1 MQQLFQTVDLSE
13 IKKIMKTKTDKT
25 KRTVNIITM
34 GCSKNLVDSERL
46 KTQIEAGD
54 IEVKH
59 DSPNVEETVII
70 NTCGFI
76 GPAKQESIDVILD
89 AVKAKEDGSIKNLFV
104 MGCLSERYADELR
117 DEIPEVDQY
126 FGVNSLP
133 EIVEQLNVD
142 YRTDLLGERNITT
155 PSHYAYL
162 KISEGCNRKCSF
174 CAIPLIRGKHVSRP
188 IEELVKETEYLVSRG
203 VKEIILIA
211 QDLSF
216 YGYDLYKEYRLAD
229 LITKLSEIEKLEWIR
244 LHYAYPANFPE
255 GIIEVIKQNPKVCKY
270 IDIPIQHVSDK
281 MLNIMRR
288 GHSSEAT
295 KALINKLRNEIPDI
309 VIRTTLLVGHPGETK
324 SDFEELKEFVKETQ
338 FERLGVFPYSEEEDT
353 WSAINYKDEISEK
366 EKENRAEQIM
376 SIQQNISAEKNYK
389 FIGKK
394 LKVII
399 DRYENEYYIGR
410 SEYDSPEVDNEVLIY
425 KKDGDLVVGNFYWVN
440 ITEAHDYDLIG
451 TLNEK

>member
-59 DSPNVEETVII
+59 DSPDVEETVII